1 MKQCLSCK
9 SLYNSELNQC
19 NACEANVTFIN
30 GFQAFAPLL
39 AKEGGG
45 FKASYFQ
52 ELAELEEKNFWF
64 RARNKIILWALKKYK
79 PNFNS
84 YLEIGCGT
92 GFVLSGVSQAFPK
105 AVLNG
110 SEIFT
115 DGLKFAAT
123 RLPDVNLMQMDARQI
138 PFASEFDVLGAFDVL
153 EHIEEDTAVIE
164 EVYKA
169 IKPGGIFILSVPQHQ
184 WLWSKTDELAFHQRR
199 YSNSELTKKLQTAG
213 FTILRSTSFVST
225 LLPAMVLSRMLNQA
239 SNSDFD
245 PKDEF
250 LIHPL
255 LNYFFEK
262 MLLLELV
269 LIKIGVNLPIGGSR
283 LVVAQKGNE
292 CSS

>member
-1 MKQCLSCK
+1 MKQCLNCT

-19 NACEANVTFIN
+19 NVCKASVTFIN

-45 FKASYFQ
+45 FKVSYFQ
-52 ELAELEEKNFWF
+52 ELAELEQNNFWF
-64 RARNKIILWALKKYK
+64 KARNKIILWALKKYK

-92 GFVLSGVSQAFPK
+92 GFVLSGISQTFPK
-105 AVLNG
+105 AVLKG

-115 DGLKFAAT
+115 DGLKFAAI
-123 RLPDVNLMQMDARQI
+123 RLPHVKLMQMDARQI
-138 PFASEFDVLGAFDVL
+138 PFVTEFDILGAFDVL
-153 EHIEEDTAVIE
+153 EHIKEDTAVID

-169 IKPGGIFILSVPQHQ
+169 LKPGGIFILSVPQHQ

-199 YSNSELTKKLQTAG
+199 YSNSELIKKLQATG

-225 LLPAMVLSRMLNQA
+225 LLPAMVLSRTLNKA
-239 SNSDFD
+239 NNSDFD

-255 LNYFFEK
+255 LNYIFEK
-262 MLLLELV
+262 MLLLELA
-269 LIKIGVNLPIGGSR
+269 LIKIGFNFPLGGSR
-283 LVVAQKGNE
+283 LVVAQKE
-292 CSS
+292 